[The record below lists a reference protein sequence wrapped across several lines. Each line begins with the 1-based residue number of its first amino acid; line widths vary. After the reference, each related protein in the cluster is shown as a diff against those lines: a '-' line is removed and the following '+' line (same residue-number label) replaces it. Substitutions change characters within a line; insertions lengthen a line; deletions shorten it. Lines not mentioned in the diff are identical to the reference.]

1 MVTSTNVVFY
11 GTMEGWLKAVHA
23 KTGELLWRFKTGSG
37 IIANPM
43 TYIGPDGKQY
53 VAVISGV
60 GGWAG
65 VAVALDIGPEDPTAG
80 LGALGAFGDA
90 TMHST
95 KGAMLY
101 VFGL

>member
-1 MVTSTNVVFY
+1 
-11 GTMEGWLKAVHA
+11 MEGWLKAVNA

-43 TYIGPDGKQY
+43 TYLGPDGKQY

-90 TMHST
+90 GMHST